1 MERGTGIPCETGP
14 GGGAPSQSR
23 WEAARADL
31 LRLLSGA
38 EDPSRRRDRILSTDA
53 GTRAAAIAAQRD
65 GRYKGYDVVHDAYA
79 GRGEGGREARWV
91 VLLDRVPHTALRDA
105 VIVELRASDGAL
117 LAMRAAR

>member
-1 MERGTGIPCETGP
+1 MNRRFAFLYVAWIALC
-14 GGGAPSQSR
+14 AVLFF
-23 WEAARADL
+23 A
-31 LRLLSGA
+31 LSGA

-65 GRYKGYDVVHDAYA
+65 VRYKGYDVVHVAYA

-105 VIVELRASDGAL
+105 VVVELRASDGAL
-117 LAMRAAR
+117 LAMRAPR